1 MKRIT
6 IVGSGFAAV
15 AAIAELRRRSAD
27 AHITV
32 ISERA
37 ELVYLPSLIW
47 IASGLRTP
55 DDLHADLGSYFR
67 RMKVHH
73 HAARA
78 TALADEGRTVLT
90 NDTPVSND
98 GLIIASGGRFL
109 QRLPGIERA
118 IIPCQGTD
126 AAMQL
131 SERLA
136 GMNGGTVAVGFAGN
150 PDEPSAMRGGPA
162 FEFLFGIHEQ
172 LRREGRRGQFKLAF
186 FSPAPVPGKRL
197 GDKAAAGLV
206 KAMRKRD
213 IDVHVGKRI
222 TGFSR
227 TRVELEEGGFD
238 ADLIV
243 FLPGMTGARWLD
255 DVPLP
260 RSPGGLLAADAQCRV
275 QGTRHVYV
283 AGDGGSY
290 PGPEWMPRQAHM
302 AQLQGR
308 CAAANLLDE
317 LQGKQAAKTFDAELM
332 CIIDGLNHGT
342 LVWRTPRRSL
352 VTPSLRSLHWLKRLF
367 EWQFLRGLR

>member
-15 AAIAELRRRSAD
+15 AAIAELRRLSAD
-27 AHITV
+27 VHITV
-32 ISERA
+32 INDQA

-47 IASGLRTP
+47 VASGLRTP
-55 DDLHADLGSYFR
+55 DDLHADLGQYFR
-67 RMKVHH
+67 RMRVHH

-78 TALADEGRTVLT
+78 TGIADDGRTVLT
-90 NDTPVSND
+90 TDGPVAND
-98 GLIIASGGRFL
+98 GLIISSGGRFL

-118 IIPCQGTD
+118 IIPCEGTD
-126 AAMQL
+126 AALQL

-136 GMNGGTVAVGFAGN
+136 AMNGGTVAVGFASN

-172 LRREGRRGQFKLAF
+172 LRREGRRGQFNLAF
-186 FSPAPVPGKRL
+186 FSPAQVPGKRL
-197 GDKAAAGLV
+197 GDKAASGLV
-206 KAMRKRD
+206 RAMRKRD
-213 IDVHVGKRI
+213 INVHVGKRI

-227 TRVELEEGGFD
+227 SQVQLEGGAFD

-255 DVPLP
+255 DAPLP

-290 PGPEWMPRQAHM
+290 PGPDWMPRQAHM
-302 AQLQGR
+302 AQLQAR
-308 CAAANLLDE
+308 CAAANLLAE
-317 LQGKQAAKTFDAELM
+317 LNGEEATKTFVVELM

-342 LVWRTPRRSL
+342 LVWRTPKRSL

>member
-15 AAIAELRRRSAD
+15 AAIAELRRHSAD
-27 AHITV
+27 VHITV
-32 ISERA
+32 ISEQA

-55 DDLHADLGSYFR
+55 DDLHVDLVQYFR
-67 RMKVHH
+67 RMDVHH

-78 TALADEGRTVLT
+78 TAIADGGRTVLT
-90 NDTPVSND
+90 SQGPVAND

-109 QRLPGIERA
+109 DRLPGIDRA
-118 IIPCQGTD
+118 IIPCEGTD
-126 AAMQL
+126 AALQL

-136 GMNGGTVAVGFAGN
+136 AMNGGTIAVGFAGN
-150 PDEPSAMRGGPA
+150 PKEPPAMRGGPA

-172 LRREGRRGQFKLAF
+172 LRREGRREQFELAF
-186 FSPAPVPGKRL
+186 FSPAPVPGQRL

-206 KAMRKRD
+206 KAMRKRG
-213 IDVHVGKRI
+213 IAVHVGKRI

-227 TRVELEEGGFD
+227 SQVQLEGDAFD
-238 ADLIV
+238 ADLII

-255 DVPLP
+255 DAPLA

-275 QGTRHVYV
+275 QDTTHVYV
-283 AGDGGSY
+283 AGDGGSF
-290 PGPEWMPRQAHM
+290 PGPDWMPRQAHM
-302 AQLQGR
+302 AQLQAR
-308 CAAANLLDE
+308 CAAANLLAE
-317 LQGKQAAKTFDAELM
+317 LQGKDATETFDTELM

-342 LVWRTPRRSL
+342 LVWRTPKRSL
-352 VTPSLRSLHWLKRLF
+352 VSPSLRSLHWLKRLF
-367 EWQFLRGLR
+367 EWQFVRRLR